1 MPFSSTIIG
10 PMPFASTASSPYTS
24 SSGVSCQSGNGTW
37 VWNCSTGR
45 LATATVMDL
54 GTLTLNGGTWT
65 SAAVGISKAGV
76 FSCNNTNV
84 ICSGAPQVA
93 RYKVTGANKQVV
105 LISVPN
111 VTLTNQNDSTQKL
124 TLVADAPASITLTS
138 SGEPGVNF
146 DIGGSITLSSSTA
159 DGTYTGTMNVTVD
172 YQ

>member
-1 MPFSSTIIG
+1 MVTVHRSLMILIAASAAAIASPAQAITQSTNVNVTVVK
-10 PMPFASTASSPYTS
+10 PLSLTAL
-24 SSGVSCQSGNGTW
+24 QS
-37 VWNCSTGR
+37 
-45 LATATVMDL
+45 MDL

-65 SAAVGISKAGV
+65 SAAVGISRAGV
-76 FSCNNTNV
+76 FSCTNTNV

>member
-1 MPFSSTIIG
+1 MITLLAASAAA
-10 PMPFASTASSPYTS
+10 FASPAGAITQSTNVNVTVVKPLSLTAL
-24 SSGVSCQSGNGTW
+24 QS
-37 VWNCSTGR
+37 
-45 LATATVMDL
+45 MDL